1 MFPPNFYP
9 LTEREGQRSQ
19 RKANSSH
26 GKYINHLLRMA
37 SQSTLYNNNTKE
49 SFFENIFRRLIK
61 LISLELSPF
70 FNLNQKWLKIA
81 QDFSHISTCF
91 FAPQSPFLWSRSLIK
106 LRSSLLVILWLW
118 CKLSIYLT
126 YLYRVF
132 ALAP

>member
-9 LTEREGQRSQ
+9 LTEREGRRSQ

-61 LISLELSPF
+61 LIFLELSPF

-81 QDFSHISTCF
+81 QDFSHISTF
-91 FAPQSPFLWSRSLIK
+91 FLPPKAHFLWSRSLIK